1 MTLHFNITTVALINN
16 NSLQISFNNDWYQE
30 NISNLSEFVFEKLDR
45 YQVTEEVLGA
55 DMQYYRF
62 KYNKHQFILHF
73 ECYSQSC
80 WIEKEV
86 DNDENTMELLLKIK
100 NELDNT

>member
-1 MTLHFNITTVALINN
+1 MTLSLNITTVALINN

-30 NISNLSEFVFEKLDR
+30 NISNLSEFIFEKLDHC
-45 YQVTEEVLGA
+45 QITEEVLGA
-55 DMQYYRF
+55 DMKYYRF
-62 KYNKHQFILHF
+62 VYNEHQFILHF

-86 DNDENTMELLLKIK
+86 DNDQSIMDLLLQIK
-100 NELDNT
+100 DNME